1 MTISPARA
9 TSIDRE
15 HCRDVENRITVLPE
29 EVASK
34 IAAGEVVERPSS
46 IVKELLENA
55 LDAGATDI
63 TIELRGGGKEL
74 IRIVDN
80 GSGIEPGD
88 VPLAFER
95 HATSKILTVADL
107 YDVRSLGFRGEA
119 LPSIAAVSRV
129 EMATRRRGDV
139 AGTRIVVENGRIL
152 ENEAVGCPEG
162 TTIAVSRIFDSL
174 PVRKKFLRQDST
186 EQGHCLDIIVRVL
199 LPHRRVRAKVA
210 AANRTLLE
218 IPRTESL
225 RERIVLMLG
234 SDLRNHLVP
243 VEGEGPGMRLSGFVS
258 RPDFTRSST
267 RSMFFYVNGR
277 YVRDAVLSQ
286 AVMNA
291 CRNLLEARKY
301 PACALFIEM
310 PPDSI
315 DVNVHPAKLEV
326 RFRRPQDVRELLRR
340 GLSEA
345 LSGVRPTTG
354 ASPAVETHQWHA
366 APGRTGV
373 YEALRRYSIT
383 TGIAA
388 RPSVPASGPVEDV
401 PDFAEGQE
409 GLFSQG
415 SAGRTP
421 VSFSSLG
428 YLGQIEGTYLV
439 FSAPGVMILLDQHA
453 AHERI
458 LYEKLKRSKE
468 AGLEVQ
474 SLLIPELLEMSPRDF
489 HLLVASRE
497 LLQEAGVEVAP
508 FGENT
513 AIVKSVPSLLGKA
526 DVKALVREILDGISD
541 SGLPQDEKRN
551 RILIGMAC
559 RGAIKAHQALTVDE
573 VRRLCQD
580 LDSIPFA
587 SNCPHGRPVFIE
599 LPAAVIERMFK
610 RT

>member
-1 MTISPARA
+1 MRGLNL
-9 TSIDRE
+9 DR
-15 HCRDVENRITVLPE
+15 RITVLPE

-63 TIELRGGGKEL
+63 TIELRGGGKDL

-107 YDVRSLGFRGEA
+107 YDVRSFGFRGEA

-129 EMATRRRGDV
+129 EMATRRRGDMG
-139 AGTRIVVENGRIL
+139 GTRIVVENGHIVAS
-152 ENEAVGCPEG
+152 EAVGCPEG

-199 LPHRRVRAKVA
+199 LPHGRVRAKVA
-210 AANRTLLE
+210 AATRSLLE

-234 SDLRNHLVP
+234 SDLRNHLLA
-243 VEGEGPGMRLSGFVS
+243 VEADGPGMRLTGFVS

-277 YVRDAVLSQ
+277 YVRDVVLSQ

-291 CRNLLEARKY
+291 FRNLLEARKY
-301 PACALFIEM
+301 PACALFIDM

-326 RFRRPQDVRELLRR
+326 RFRRPQDVRELLQR

-354 ASPAVETHQWHA
+354 ASPAVETHRWHG

-383 TGIAA
+383 SGIAA
-388 RPSVPASGPVEDV
+388 GVPVPASGPVEDV

-409 GLFSQG
+409 GLFSQT

-421 VSFSSLG
+421 GSFSSLG

-458 LYEKLKRSKE
+458 LYEKLKQSKE

-513 AIVKSVPSLLGKA
+513 AIVKSVPSLLGQA
-526 DVKALVREILDGISD
+526 DVKTLVREILDGISD

-573 VRRLCQD
+573 VRSLCRE
-580 LDSIPFA
+580 LDSVPFA

>member
-1 MTISPARA
+1 
-9 TSIDRE
+9 
-15 HCRDVENRITVLPE
+15 VENRITVLPE

-34 IAAGEVVERPSS
+34 IAAGEVIERPSS

-55 LDAGATDI
+55 LDASATDI

-74 IRIVDN
+74 IRIADN
-80 GSGIEPGD
+80 GSGVEPED

-95 HATSKILTVADL
+95 HATSKILTAADL
-107 YDVRSLGFRGEA
+107 FDVRSFGFRGEA

-139 AGTRIVVENGRIL
+139 GGTRIVVENGRIL
-152 ENEAVGCPEG
+152 ASETVGCPEG

-199 LPHRRVRAKVA
+199 LPHGRVRAKVA

-218 IPRTESL
+218 IPRTENL

-243 VEGEGPGMRLSGFVS
+243 VEGDSPGMRLTGFVS

-277 YVRDAVLSQ
+277 YVRDVVLSQ

-291 CRNLLEARKY
+291 FRNLLEARKY

-310 PPDSI
+310 PPDTI

-326 RFRRPQDVRELLRR
+326 RFRRPQDVRELLQR
-340 GLSEA
+340 GLSES
-345 LSGVRPTTG
+345 LSAVRPTG
-354 ASPAVETHQWHA
+354 ASPAVETPQWHA
-366 APGRTGV
+366 VPGRAGV

-383 TGIAA
+383 SGIAV
-388 RPSVPASGPVEDV
+388 RPPVQAPGTAGDV

-409 GLFSQG
+409 GLFSQY

-421 VSFSSLG
+421 VSFASLV

-439 FSAPGVMILLDQHA
+439 FTAPGVMILLDQHA

-458 LYEKLKRSKE
+458 LYEKLKRPKNE
-468 AGLEVQ
+468 DTDLEVQ
-474 SLLIPELLEMSPRDF
+474 SLLIPEILEMNPRDF
-489 HLLVASRE
+489 HLLAESRE

-513 AIVKSVPSLLGKA
+513 AIVKSVPSLLGQA
-526 DVKALVREILDGISD
+526 DVKALVREILDGISE
-541 SGLPQDEKRN
+541 SGLPQDEKRD

-573 VRRLCQD
+573 VRRLCLD

-587 SNCPHGRPVFIE
+587 SNCPHGRPVFIK

>member
-1 MTISPARA
+1 MDLNR
-9 TSIDRE
+9 
-15 HCRDVENRITVLPE
+15 RITVLPE

-63 TIELRGGGKEL
+63 TIELRGGGKDL

-107 YDVRSLGFRGEA
+107 YDVRSFGFRGEA

-139 AGTRIVVENGRIL
+139 AGTRIFVENGRIL
-152 ENEAVGCPEG
+152 ANEAVGCPEG

-199 LPHRRVRAKVA
+199 LPHGRVRTKVA
-210 AANRTLLE
+210 AASRTLLE

-225 RERIVLMLG
+225 RERIVLMMG
-234 SDLRNHLVP
+234 TDLRNHLVP
-243 VEGEGPGMRLSGFVS
+243 VEGDGPGMRLSGFVS

-277 YVRDAVLSQ
+277 YVRDVVLSQ

-326 RFRRPQDVRELLRR
+326 RFRRPQDVRELLQR

-354 ASPAVETHQWHA
+354 GSPAVETHRWHA

-383 TGIAA
+383 SGIAA
-388 RPSVPASGPVEDV
+388 RPPIPASGPVEDV

-409 GLFSQG
+409 GLFSQARDG
-415 SAGRTP
+415 KTP
-421 VSFSSLG
+421 LSFSSLG

-458 LYEKLKRSKE
+458 LYEQLKRSKD

-474 SLLIPELLEMSPRDF
+474 SLLIPELLEMNPRDF
-489 HLLVASRE
+489 NLLVASRE
-497 LLQEAGVEVAP
+497 LLQEAGIEVAP

-513 AIVKSVPSLLGKA
+513 AIVKSVPSLLGQA

-541 SGLPQDEKRN
+541 SGLPQDEKRH

-559 RGAIKAHQALTVDE
+559 RGAIKAHQVLTVDE
-573 VRRLCQD
+573 VRRLCRD

>member
-1 MTISPARA
+1 MDLNR
-9 TSIDRE
+9 
-15 HCRDVENRITVLPE
+15 RITVLPE

-63 TIELRGGGKEL
+63 TIELRGGGKDL

-107 YDVRSLGFRGEA
+107 YDVRSFGFRGEA

-152 ENEAVGCPEG
+152 ANEAVGCPEG

-186 EQGHCLDIIVRVL
+186 EQGHCLDIIIRVL
-199 LPHRRVRAKVA
+199 LPHGRVRAKVA
-210 AANRTLLE
+210 AATRTLLE
-218 IPRTESL
+218 IPRTENL
-225 RERIVLMLG
+225 QERIVLMLG
-234 SDLRNHLVP
+234 SDLRNHLLP
-243 VEGEGPGMRLSGFVS
+243 VEGEGPGMRLTGFVS

-277 YVRDAVLSQ
+277 YVRDVVLSQ

-291 CRNLLEARKY
+291 FRNLLEARKY

-326 RFRRPQDVRELLRR
+326 RFRRPQDVRELLQR
-340 GLSEA
+340 GLSVA
-345 LSGVRPTTG
+345 LSALRPTTG
-354 ASPAVETHQWHA
+354 ASPAVETHRWHA

-383 TGIAA
+383 SGIAV

-401 PDFAEGQE
+401 PDFAEGPE
-409 GLFSQG
+409 GLFSQA

-458 LYEKLKRSKE
+458 LYEKLKRSKD

-474 SLLIPELLEMSPRDF
+474 SLLIPELLEMNPRDF

-513 AIVKSVPSLLGKA
+513 AIVKSVPSLLGQA
-526 DVKALVREILDGISD
+526 DVKDLVREILDGISD

-573 VRRLCQD
+573 VRRLCRD

-599 LPAAVIERMFK
+599 LPAAAIERMFK

>member
-1 MTISPARA
+1 M
-9 TSIDRE
+9 DL
-15 HCRDVENRITVLPE
+15 NRKITVLPE

-63 TIELRGGGKEL
+63 TIELRSGGKEL

-80 GSGIEPGD
+80 GAGIAPGD

-95 HATSKILTVADL
+95 HATSKILTVEDL
-107 YDVRSLGFRGEA
+107 YDVKSFGFRGEA
-119 LPSIAAVSRV
+119 LPSIAAVCRV
-129 EMATRRRGDV
+129 EMSTRRRGDV

-162 TTIAVSRIFDSL
+162 TSIAVSRIFDSL
-174 PVRKKFLRQDST
+174 PVRKKFLRQDAT

-199 LPHRRVRAKVA
+199 LPHGAVRAKVITGSK
-210 AANRTLLE
+210 TLLE
-218 IPRTESL
+218 IPRTENL
-225 RERIVLMLG
+225 YERIVLLLG
-234 SDLRNHLVP
+234 SDLRNHLVA
-243 VEGEGPGMRLSGFVS
+243 VAEKSPGMSLSGFVS

-267 RSMFFYVNGR
+267 RNMFFYINGR
-277 YVRDAVLSQ
+277 YVRDVLLSQ
-286 AVMNA
+286 AVMSA
-291 CRNLLEARKY
+291 YRNLLEARKY
-301 PACALFIEM
+301 PACALFIEL
-310 PPDSI
+310 PPETI

-326 RFRRPQDVRELLRR
+326 RFRRPQDVRELLQRS
-340 GLSEA
+340 LSGA
-345 LSGVRPTTG
+345 LSGVRPASQATQGG
-354 ASPAVETHQWHA
+354 AA
-366 APGRTGV
+366 APGRSGV
-373 YEALRRYSIT
+373 YEALRRYSLSA
-383 TGIAA
+383 GIAA
-388 RPSVPASGPVEDV
+388 RQPMSTATGPLEDV
-401 PDFAEGQE
+401 PDFSPGQD
-409 GLFSQG
+409 GLFPSM
-415 SAGRTP
+415 AGGKEQ
-421 VSFSSLG
+421 VSFASLD

-458 LYEKLKRSKE
+458 LYERLKQST
-468 AGLEVQ
+468 GGNLEVQ
-474 SLLIPELLEMSPRDF
+474 SLLIPEILEMNPRDF
-489 HLLVASRE
+489 HLLIASRDM
-497 LLQEAGVEVAP
+497 LQEAGMEVEA

-513 AIVKSVPSLLGKA
+513 AVVKSVPALVAQA
-526 DVKALVREILDGISD
+526 DVKALVGEILDGIAD

-559 RGAIKAHQALTVDE
+559 RGAIKANQALTADE
-573 VRRLCQD
+573 VRHLCRD

-599 LPAAVIERMFK
+599 LPAVVIERMFK

>member
-1 MTISPARA
+1 LNR
-9 TSIDRE
+9 
-15 HCRDVENRITVLPE
+15 RITILPG

-107 YDVRSLGFRGEA
+107 YDVRSFGFRGEA

-139 AGTRIVVENGRIL
+139 AGTRIVAESGRIL
-152 ENEAVGCPEG
+152 ANEAVGCPEG

-199 LPHRRVRAKVA
+199 LPHGRVRAKVA
-210 AANRTLLE
+210 AATRTLLE

-234 SDLRNHLVP
+234 SDLRNHLVD
-243 VEGEGPGMRLSGFVS
+243 VEGDGPGMRLSGFVS

-277 YVRDAVLSQ
+277 YVRDVVLSQ

-291 CRNLLEARKY
+291 CRNLIEARKY

-310 PPDSI
+310 PPDAI

-326 RFRRPQDVRELLRR
+326 RFRRPQDVRELLQR

-354 ASPAVETHQWHA
+354 ASPAVETHRWHE

-383 TGIAA
+383 SGIAGL
-388 RPSVPASGPVEDV
+388 PAPAPGPAEDV

-409 GLFSQG
+409 GLFSMR

-458 LYEKLKRSKE
+458 LFEKLKRSKD

-513 AIVKSVPSLLGKA
+513 AIVKSVPSLLGQA

-541 SGLPQDEKRN
+541 SGLPQDEKRH

-573 VRRLCQD
+573 VRRLCRD